1 MIVKVYEVTR
11 EEALPKILEL
21 GMSTAEI
28 SNKYENALEIKWLGV
43 AEIRDEWKTEEIIK
57 LEEKLK
63 EAAEKLNEIS
73 KIKNRTIA
81 KSILADSLID
91 AIDREIK
98 DKYTE
103 KTIRETLFGTVIKK
117 TQAIELTPHIN
128 SIIQTY
134 KQIRSEEKN
143 E

>member
-1 MIVKVYEVTR
+1 VKVYEVTR